1 MDHCWDGFYT
11 CQERETRFPTLVYQR
26 WDYNIEYTGTAPQ
39 KQEFRLYGRAGSPGF
54 TVTIQ
59 YNAAGAY
66 QMYDQD
72 RKLVKATDWDPVTG
86 TWAAVKGQYCGEFR
100 YEGVINRLQFHIQ
113 NFHDTG
119 CVLYIHPR
127 DAIMLGIRMEFS
139 LDEFFADGGVVSFQ
153 DRMAAVLGIH
163 AADIKVVQVY
173 EGSTI
178 VQFQVLQRDLEMD
191 EEEELLDLSK
201 IDEKYRIFIMNNEYF
216 MESRILNAEV
226 EGVPI
231 ISPFMAEDMGLDED
245 DYNPDDYISVIVP
258 PTPSQ
263 PSGNV
268 IIIPEELV
276 NGGDNGS
283 TVIVPTNTGGDSGN
297 DGDDVNIIGDK
308 TTPGAEGDTIGE
320 VIEDKDGN
328 QLLVIKDKAG
338 KVTEIRKVVVEQF
351 EEAGSPLSGGN
362 TLIIT
367 GIVIVVLIM
376 IVTIY
381 FMFRKCAREDER
393 KTVVFNMRGRQDNK
407 IRDADVNIVT
417 ETNQPD

>member
-1 MDHCWDGFYT
+1 M
-11 CQERETRFPTLVYQR
+11 
-26 WDYNIEYTGTAPQ
+26 
-39 KQEFRLYGRAGSPGF
+39 
-54 TVTIQ
+54 
-59 YNAAGAY
+59 
-66 QMYDQD
+66 
-72 RKLVKATDWDPVTG
+72 
-86 TWAAVKGQYCGEFR
+86 
-100 YEGVINRLQFHIQ
+100 
-113 NFHDTG
+113 
-119 CVLYIHPR
+119 
-127 DAIMLGIRMEFS
+127 
-139 LDEFFADGGVVSFQ
+139 
-153 DRMAAVLGIH
+153 
-163 AADIKVVQVY
+163 
-173 EGSTI
+173 
-178 VQFQVLQRDLEMD
+178 
-191 EEEELLDLSK
+191 
-201 IDEKYRIFIMNNEYF
+201 
-216 MESRILNAEV
+216 
-226 EGVPI
+226 
-231 ISPFMAEDMGLDED
+231 
-245 DYNPDDYISVIVP
+245 
-258 PTPSQ
+258 
-263 PSGNV
+263 

-283 TVIVPTNTGGDSGN
+283 TVTVPTNTGGDSGN